1 MAMRAVPFLSTP
13 FPVQKPRPFYPRT
26 GLSHFFKYREGN
38 SIASKLY
45 FKLRKAPFIL
55 STNGAFLHFFKYLT
69 GNRTASM
76 SMTFWKFPSG
86 SSVRSHSAR
95 TASSRMGRAC
105 PAMPTKSRAW
115 MSQICQICMDCRLS
129 GRSSVSDEVQAP
141 QGGSSPSS
149 AHVSRHSSQLMA
161 SRRGILRHH
170 AMIGG

>member
-1 MAMRAVPFLSTP
+1 MAMRAVPFLSPP
-13 FPVQKPRPFYPRT
+13 FPVQKPRPRIKRT

-38 SIASKLY
+38 SI
-45 FKLRKAPFIL
+45 
-55 STNGAFLHFFKYLT
+55 
-69 GNRTASM
+69 ASM

-149 AHVSRHSSQLMA
+149 AHVSRHSSQLGA
-161 SRRGILRHH
+161 LSARRPHQSRSFFLPPPSRKRVRWTRRNR
-170 AMIGG
+170 

>member
-38 SIASKLY
+38 SI
-45 FKLRKAPFIL
+45 
-55 STNGAFLHFFKYLT
+55 
-69 GNRTASM
+69 ASM

>member
-38 SIASKLY
+38 SI
-45 FKLRKAPFIL
+45 
-55 STNGAFLHFFKYLT
+55 
-69 GNRTASM
+69 ASM

-115 MSQICQICMDCRLS
+115 MSQICQICMVCWLS
-129 GRSSVSDEVQAP
+129 GRSCTSEEVQAP

-149 AHVSRHSSQLMA
+149 AHVSRHSSQLGA
-161 SRRGILRHH
+161 LSARRPHQSRSFFLPPPSRGIDDAHEVGVYFPQFLDHFL
-170 AMIGG
+170 GEGDG